1 MSARTFHFGAIKLD
15 ELRIYVVDPV
25 DAKIRDISQGGMALY
40 SEVPLALHK
49 SYRFKIQ
56 AGLSSVALDADVVRC
71 TLQNLEEDLEGHTHP
86 LYVNAVRFMIQRN
99 PLEISLL
106 EILAH
111 NIGDERRSTP
121 RMKPKEE
128 LMVEIAHPMVDT
140 VVRKLDDE
148 GIDLWGEEVPDM
160 EDNITVLLQAGYET
174 LLLPVRLIHVS
185 KKDGEKNFTS
195 RLEFGALDDLQ
206 RRMITDL
213 AACLAEG

>member
-1 MSARTFHFGAIKLD
+1 MSARTFHFGAIKRD
-15 ELRIYVVDPV
+15 DLRIYVVDPV

-56 AGLSSVALDADVVRC
+56 AGLSSVALDAEVIRC

-128 LMVEIAHPMVDT
+128 LSVEIAHPMAATSVLEVDE
-140 VVRKLDDE
+140 E
-148 GIDLWGEEVPDM
+148 GIDLSGEEVPDVN
-160 EDNITVLLQAGYET
+160 DDFTILLQAGYET

-185 KKDGEKNFTS
+185 KKDGDKNFTS
-195 RLEFGALDDLQ
+195 RLEFCALDDRQ

-213 AACLAEG
+213 AAGLS